1 MAGNRDIRDADPRLQ
16 KAWAYVES
24 EWPKR
29 HPLDPKPFLTEVYR
43 SPDTQRALYAQG
55 REKIA
60 IVNRL
65 RQFVKL
71 PPISEAAN
79 RKIVTNA
86 KPGQS
91 KHNAL
96 PSHAIDIW
104 FKRGGVLLDEPKLW
118 EQLVKMIRDYD
129 PGIKWGGLF
138 RTVVDKPH
146 FEI

>member
-1 MAGNRDIRDADPRLQ
+1 MSRDIKDAHSRLQ
-16 KAWAYVES
+16 KAWAYVED

-29 HPLDPKPFLTEVYR
+29 HPNDPMPFLTEVYR
-43 SPDTQRALYAQG
+43 SPDTQRAYYAQG

-60 IVNRL
+60 IVNSL
-65 RQFVKL
+65 RRAVAL
-71 PPISEAAN
+71 PPISEDVN
-79 RKIVTNA
+79 RRTITNA

-91 KHNAL
+91 KHQQL

-104 FKRGGVLLDEPKLW
+104 FARGKKLVDEPKLW
-118 EQLVKMIRDYD
+118 EQLVKCIRDYD

-138 RTVVDKPH
+138 RFVDKPH